1 MNNAK
6 EMMEIAVNALD
17 EKKAIDIR
25 VIDISNVSL
34 VADYFVIAAASNPN
48 QMSAL
53 TKNVDEMLTKAGY
66 NLKSQEGNSYSTWIL
81 LDYTDIIVHVFT
93 EEDREF
99 YNLEK
104 LWQDG
109 VEIPVKDIIKK
120 KEEQ

>member
-6 EMMEIAVNALD
+6 DMMEIAAKALD

-34 VADYFVIAAASNPN
+34 VADYFVIAAASNQN

-53 TKNVDEMLTKAGY
+53 TRNVDEKLTKAGY
-66 NLKSQEGNSYSTWIL
+66 SLKSQEGNSYSSWIL

-109 VEIPVKDIIKK
+109 TEIPVNEIIKK
-120 KEEQ
+120 EE

>member
-53 TKNVDEMLTKAGY
+53 TRNVDEMLTRAGY

>member
-53 TKNVDEMLTKAGY
+53 TRNVDEMLTKAGY

-120 KEEQ
+120 KEE

>member
-34 VADYFVIAAASNPN
+34 VADYFVIAAASNQN

-53 TKNVDEMLTKAGY
+53 TRNVDEKLTKEGY
-66 NLKSQEGNSYSTWIL
+66 SLKSQEGNSYSSWIL

-109 VEIPVKDIIKK
+109 VEIPVKDIIKE
-120 KEEQ
+120 KED

>member
-53 TKNVDEMLTKAGY
+53 TRNVDEMLTKAGY